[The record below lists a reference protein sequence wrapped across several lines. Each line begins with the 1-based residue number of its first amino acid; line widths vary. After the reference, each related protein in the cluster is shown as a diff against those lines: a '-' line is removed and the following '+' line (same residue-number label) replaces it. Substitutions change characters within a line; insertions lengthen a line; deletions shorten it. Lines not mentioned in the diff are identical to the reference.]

1 MIHNQPL
8 AVEATVLVA
17 MGLLELVE
25 SIVVVPLVSPAVTP
39 VRAFKSPPIEYL
51 VVVKLAV
58 APTSVTVWVFQ
69 LFQLV

>member
-1 MIHNQPL
+1 
-8 AVEATVLVA
+8 